1 AAYDA
6 DAPDLAD
13 VVASALREEGEAFA
27 VTPCHGTVLIPNEAP
42 SPADAMRL
50 ANERLYALK
59 HAIRPQPQRHGTEVL
74 MAALDK
80 RSPSHGDHVRG
91 VSELVEALA
100 RKLGLTMEEMD
111 HGRLAAALHEIG
123 KVALPPTIPATR
135 FQ

>member
-1 AAYDA
+1 MRKLPRPAALQSALAASGAVLVVASIHGVLPLAGAEFAALVAYDA

-13 VVASALREEGEAFA
+13 FVASALREEGEAFA

-74 MAALDK
+74 
-80 RSPSHGDHVRG
+80 
-91 VSELVEALA
+91 
-100 RKLGLTMEEMD
+100 
-111 HGRLAAALHEIG
+111 
-123 KVALPPTIPATR
+123 
-135 FQ
+135 